1 VGRDADALSPVPPAP
16 VATSATDIP
25 DGGVVVVVVGAVVV
39 VVGAVVVVVG
49 AVVVVV
55 GALVVVVGAVV
66 GVGAVVVVV
75 GGVPGV
81 TSPLSFV
88 LSSSLLLVAMQT
100 SVDAHETE
108 LYWFVVPPVSAC
120 HVDPPFPVP
129 ASDNV
134 VPNPPTQHVK
144 AFAQLIELAPPV
156 LKAEGTAAQV
166 VPEFVLVARV
176 RPLEPRGNPVAKQ
189 TAVPLRHDADS
200 RPPSWPR
207 IDEPD
212 WDQVVPLEVVDMV
225 VAGPVVESSPT
236 ATQLDVE
243 EQEIPSKE

>member
-1 VGRDADALSPVPPAP
+1 M
-16 VATSATDIP
+16 P

-55 GALVVVVGAVV
+55 
-66 GVGAVVVVV
+66 V

-81 TSPLSFV
+81 TSPLSWV
-88 LSSSLLLVAMQT
+88 TSSSLSLVAMQT
-100 SVDAHETE
+100 SVDAQETE

-120 HVDPPFPVP
+120 HVEPPLPVP

-166 VPEFVLVARV
+166 VPEFVVVARV

-189 TAVPLRHDADS
+189 TAVPVRHDADS

-207 IDEPD
+207 VDEPD
-212 WDQVVPLEVVDMV
+212 WDQEVPLEVVDMA

-236 ATQLDVE
+236 ATQLEVE